1 MGSRSGCCVM
11 RTTPV
16 MVLPP
21 ARSSVLM
28 ERQSLSQQKY
38 QIPAQLPQDPRLLS
52 VQMETA
58 SILGTL
64 LSKQHRGTVFPLVA
78 TTTPPTVS
86 VAAVRSSTQTRVT
99 PILKFLAMETL
110 SPSRG
115 VSVPMARKSPRMT
128 SSPGSY
134 LWSNKP
140 FLVNVE
146 IHILSLSPKKK

>member
-1 MGSRSGCCVM
+1 
-11 RTTPV
+11 
-16 MVLPP
+16 MVPPP
-21 ARSSVLM
+21 ARSSALM
-28 ERQSLSQQKY
+28 ERQSHSQQKY
-38 QIPAQLPQDPRLLS
+38 QIPAHLPQDPRLFS

-78 TTTPPTVS
+78 TTIHPTVN
-86 VAAVRSSTQTRVT
+86 VAVARSSTQTRVT
-99 PILKFLAMETL
+99 PILKFLVEETL

-115 VSVPMARKSPRMT
+115 VSVPMDRKSPRMT
-128 SSPGSY
+128 SSPELY

-146 IHILSLSPKKK
+146 INILSL